1 MNNNE
6 NKRLKRKVRN
16 SYIIST
22 VSIALVLFL
31 LGTVGFMMFA
41 TVKTA
46 KTLQESVTLIV
57 ELEDALPSDERETI
71 KERVMASDLVQEVIF
86 SSKEEKLNDNEF
98 RKLFSVEFEEVL
110 DENPLLDSFD
120 VRVSATPEQR
130 GELQLFIDD
139 LQRINGI
146 EHVSYPAAM
155 IETMQN
161 TVSRV
166 RPLLAVFALVLT
178 VISLV
183 LLNNTIRLA
192 IFSKRYIINTMKL
205 VGATKWFIIK
215 PFIMSSI
222 GQGVAAG
229 LLAAVLFGA
238 AFWSL
243 GRSLPEILSPDRL
256 EAAATA
262 AGAMVVT
269 GVLVSM
275 IFTIFAVN
283 KFVNMKSNKIH
294 LY

>member
-31 LGTVGFMMFA
+31 LGTIGFLMAA

-46 KTLQESVTLIV
+46 AELQDNVTLIV
-57 ELEDALPSDERETI
+57 ELENAMSTDDRETL
-71 KERVMASDLVQEVIF
+71 KERIMESPLVTEVAF
-86 SSKEEKLNDNEF
+86 SSKEEKLNDSEF
-98 RKLFSVEFEEVL
+98 RKLFNVEFEDIL

-120 VRVSATPEQR
+120 VRVSARPEQKE
-130 GELQLFIDD
+130 ELHRFIDD
-139 LQRINGI
+139 LLLIDGI
-146 EHVSYPAAM
+146 QHVSYPAAM

-161 TVSRV
+161 TVSKV
-166 RPLLAVFALVLT
+166 RPLLAVFALVLA
-178 VISLV
+178 VISLM

-192 IFSKRYIINTMKL
+192 IFSKRYVINTMKL

-215 PFIMSSI
+215 PFILSSI
-222 GQGVAAG
+222 GQGVIAG
-229 LLAAVLFGA
+229 VLAAVLFGA
-238 AFWSL
+238 AFW
-243 GRSLPEILSPDRL
+243 GVGQSLPEALSPERL
-256 EAAATA
+256 EAAAIV
-262 AGAMVVT
+262 AGAMLAVGVV
-269 GVLVSM
+269 VSM
-275 IFTIFAVN
+275 LFTLFAVN

>member
-22 VSIALVLFL
+22 ISIALVLFL
-31 LGTVGFMMFA
+31 LGTIGFMMFA

-46 KTLQESVTLIV
+46 TALQENVTLIV
-57 ELEDALPSDERETI
+57 ELEDALPTDDRETI
-71 KERVMASDLVQEVIF
+71 KERILQNPLVAEVVF
-86 SSKEEKLNDNEF
+86 SSKEEKLNDSEF
-98 RKLFSVEFEEVL
+98 RKLFSVEFEDIL

-120 VRVSATPEQR
+120 VRVSATPEQKDQ
-130 GELQLFIDD
+130 LQGFIDD
-139 LQRINGI
+139 LTLIDGI

-161 TVSRV
+161 TVSKA
-166 RPLLAVFALVLT
+166 RPLLALFALVLA

-192 IFSKRYIINTMKL
+192 IFSKRYVINTMKL

-215 PFIMSSI
+215 PFILSSI
-222 GQGVAAG
+222 NQGIIAG
-229 LLAAVLFGA
+229 LLAALLFGA
-238 AFWSL
+238 AFW
-243 GRSLPEILSPDRL
+243 GVGQSLPEMLSPDRL
-256 EAAATA
+256 EAAAIV
-262 AGAMVVT
+262 AGTKLAV
-269 GVLVSM
+269 GIKVSRL
-275 IFTIFAVN
+275 FTLFAVN

>member
-22 VSIALVLFL
+22 ISIALVLFL
-31 LGTVGFMMFA
+31 LGTIGFMMFA

-46 KTLQESVTLIV
+46 TALQENVTLIV
-57 ELEDALPSDERETI
+57 ELEDALPTDDRETI
-71 KERVMASDLVQEVIF
+71 KERILQNPLVAEVVF
-86 SSKEEKLNDNEF
+86 SSKEEKLNDSEF
-98 RKLFSVEFEEVL
+98 RKLFSVEFEDIL

-120 VRVSATPEQR
+120 VRVSATPEQKDQ
-130 GELQLFIDD
+130 LQGFIDD
-139 LQRINGI
+139 LTLIDGI

-161 TVSRV
+161 TVSKA
-166 RPLLAVFALVLT
+166 RPLLALFALVLA

-192 IFSKRYIINTMKL
+192 ILSKRYVINTMKL

-215 PFIMSSI
+215 PFILSSI
-222 GQGVAAG
+222 NQGIIAG
-229 LLAAVLFGA
+229 LLAALLFGA
-238 AFWSL
+238 AFW
-243 GRSLPEILSPDRL
+243 GVGQSLPEMLSPDRL
-256 EAAATA
+256 EAAAIV
-262 AGAMVVT
+262 AGTMLAVGIT
-269 GVLVSM
+269 VSM
-275 IFTIFAVN
+275 LFTLFAVN

>member
-215 PFIMSSI
+215 PFIVSSI

>member
-31 LGTVGFMMFA
+31 LGAVGFMMFA

-46 KTLQESVTLIV
+46 NTLQESVTLIV
-57 ELEDALPSDERETI
+57 ELDDVMSTEDREILRERI
-71 KERVMASDLVQEVIF
+71 ISAPLVTEVVF
-86 SSKEEKLNDNEF
+86 SSKEEKLNDSEF
-98 RKLFSVEFEEVL
+98 RKLFSVEFEDVL

-120 VRVSATPEQR
+120 VRVSARPEQKE
-130 GELQLFIDD
+130 ELQSLIED
-139 LQRINGI
+139 LQLIDGVG
-146 EHVSYPAAM
+146 HVSYPAAM

-166 RPLLAVFALVLT
+166 RPLLAIFAAVLAI
-178 VISLV
+178 ISLV

-215 PFIMSSI
+215 PFIVSSI
-222 GQGVAAG
+222 GQGVIAG
-229 LLAAVLFGA
+229 VLAAALFGA
-238 AFWSL
+238 AFWGL
-243 GRSLPEILSPDRL
+243 GQSLPEIISPERLS
-256 EAAATA
+256 AAAIV
-262 AGAMVVT
+262 AGTMLAVGVT
-269 GVLVSM
+269 VSVL
-275 IFTIFAVN
+275 FTLFAVN

>member
-22 VSIALVLFL
+22 ISIALVLFL
-31 LGTVGFMMFA
+31 LGAVGFMMVA

-46 KTLQESVTLIV
+46 TALQESVTLIV
-57 ELEDALPSDERETI
+57 ELKDAMSTDDRETL
-71 KERVMASDLVQEVIF
+71 KERIIKNPLVTEIAF
-86 SSKEEKLNDNEF
+86 STKEEKLNDSEF
-98 RKLFSVEFEEVL
+98 RKLFNVEFEDIL

-130 GELQLFIDD
+130 EELQRFIDD
-139 LQRINGI
+139 LLVIDGI

-155 IETMQN
+155 VETMQN
-161 TVSRV
+161 TISKA
-166 RPLLAVFALVLT
+166 RPLLAVFAFVLA

-183 LLNNTIRLA
+183 LLNSTIRLA

-205 VGATKWFIIK
+205 VGATKWFIMK
-215 PFIMSSI
+215 PFIISSVN
-222 GQGVAAG
+222 QGIAAG
-229 LLAAVLFGA
+229 LIAAALFGA
-238 AFWSL
+238 AFW
-243 GRSLPEILSPDRL
+243 GVGQSLPEIVSPDRL
-256 EAAATA
+256 KAAAIV
-262 AGAMVVT
+262 AGTMLAVGVT
-269 GVLVSM
+269 VSVL
-275 IFTIFAVN
+275 FTLFAVN

>member
-31 LGTVGFMMFA
+31 LGTIGFLMAA

-46 KTLQESVTLIV
+46 TELQDNVTLIV
-57 ELEDALPSDERETI
+57 ELENAMSTDDRETL
-71 KERVMASDLVQEVIF
+71 KERIMESPLVTEVAF
-86 SSKEEKLNDNEF
+86 SSKEEKLNDSEF
-98 RKLFSVEFEEVL
+98 RKLFNVEFEDIL

-120 VRVSATPEQR
+120 VRVSARPEQKE
-130 GELQLFIDD
+130 ELHRFIDD
-139 LQRINGI
+139 LLLIDGI
-146 EHVSYPAAM
+146 QHVSYPAAM

-161 TVSRV
+161 TVSKV
-166 RPLLAVFALVLT
+166 RPLLAVFALVLA

-192 IFSKRYIINTMKL
+192 IFSKRYVINTMKL

-215 PFIMSSI
+215 PFILSSI
-222 GQGVAAG
+222 GQGVIAG
-229 LLAAVLFGA
+229 VLAAVLFGA
-238 AFWSL
+238 AFW
-243 GRSLPEILSPDRL
+243 GVGQSLPEALSPERL
-256 EAAATA
+256 EAAAIV
-262 AGAMVVT
+262 AGAMLAVGVV
-269 GVLVSM
+269 VSM
-275 IFTIFAVN
+275 LFTLFAVN

>member
-31 LGTVGFMMFA
+31 LGAVGFMMFA

-46 KTLQESVTLIV
+46 KSLQENVTLIV
-57 ELEDALPSDERETI
+57 ELENAMPTDEREI
-71 KERVMASDLVQEVIF
+71 LKERILQNEIVQEVVY
-86 SSKEEKLNDNEF
+86 SSKEEKLNDSEF
-98 RKLFSVEFEEVL
+98 RKIFSVEFEDVL

-130 GELQLFIDD
+130 EELQRFIDD
-139 LQRINGI
+139 LLVIDGV

-161 TVSRV
+161 TVSKA
-166 RPLLAVFALVLT
+166 RPLLAIFALVLAI
-178 VISLV
+178 ISLI

-192 IFSKRYIINTMKL
+192 IFSKRYVINTMKL

-215 PFIMSSI
+215 PFILSSI
-222 GQGVAAG
+222 GQGIIAG
-229 LLAAVLFGA
+229 LLAAALFGA
-238 AFWSL
+238 AFWGL
-243 GRSLPEILSPDRL
+243 GQSLPEMLSPERL
-256 EAAATA
+256 CAAAA
-262 AGAMVVT
+262 VAGTMLAV
-269 GVLVSM
+269 GVIVSLL
-275 IFTIFAVN
+275 FTLFAVN

>member
-22 VSIALVLFL
+22 ISIALVLFL
-31 LGTVGFMMFA
+31 LGTIGFMMFA

-46 KTLQESVTLIV
+46 TALQENVTLIV
-57 ELEDALPSDERETI
+57 ELEDALPTDDRETI
-71 KERVMASDLVQEVIF
+71 KERILQNPLVAEVVF
-86 SSKEEKLNDNEF
+86 SSKEEKLNDSEF
-98 RKLFSVEFEEVL
+98 RKLFSVEFEDIL

-120 VRVSATPEQR
+120 VRVSATPEQKDQ
-130 GELQLFIDD
+130 LQGFIDD
-139 LQRINGI
+139 LTLIDGI

-161 TVSRV
+161 TVSKA
-166 RPLLAVFALVLT
+166 RPLLALFALVLA

-192 IFSKRYIINTMKL
+192 IFSKRYVINTMKL

-215 PFIMSSI
+215 PFILSSI
-222 GQGVAAG
+222 NQGIIAG
-229 LLAAVLFGA
+229 LLAALLFGA
-238 AFWSL
+238 AFW
-243 GRSLPEILSPDRL
+243 GVGQSLPEMLSPDRL
-256 EAAATA
+256 EAAAIV
-262 AGAMVVT
+262 AGTMLAVGIT
-269 GVLVSM
+269 VSM
-275 IFTIFAVN
+275 LFTLFAVN